1 MEELSKEMTYEEAFS
16 ELKEIVNSL
25 EDSETKIDE
34 LETKLRRAESLIE
47 FCKTKIKDVEVNIED
62 LLSRLGEDK
71 ELGVGDCY
79 KAKRASIASL

>member
-1 MEELSKEMTYEEAFS
+1 MEEQSKEMTYEEAFS

-47 FCKTKIKDVEVNIED
+47 FCKTNK
-62 LLSRLGEDK
+62 
-71 ELGVGDCY
+71 
-79 KAKRASIASL
+79 